1 MWIKKKNESHG
12 LKTGY
17 FPSKEVRYQPHILSL
32 FYFILH
38 ILFPLIVQAYFP
50 LFCGSYFIL
59 SVQFQ
64 YIYSIKYFFHLLLFF
79 AKTSNFLPIMT
90 LFFLSFVGLY
100 VNSTHAPLHFSLFS
114 AMHPIL
120 HPYIPLFFF
129 PPSFLVVV
137 CALPHF
143 CSACPIFASHFTFL
157 PPVAKKAT
165 FLRFSFVCATYGFP
179 KPIGSPPT
187 QCYSYGGDRIP
198 SRNLGWLIFWLVSF
212 VTRVW
217 LCQQSISCSPRKNLH
232 LFLPSDQ
239 FTDPL
244 DILTNY
250 CPRGIYREAG

>member
-1 MWIKKKNESHG
+1 
-12 LKTGY
+12 
-17 FPSKEVRYQPHILSL
+17 
-32 FYFILH
+32 
-38 ILFPLIVQAYFP
+38 
-50 LFCGSYFIL
+50 
-59 SVQFQ
+59 
-64 YIYSIKYFFHLLLFF
+64 
-79 AKTSNFLPIMT
+79 MT

-114 AMHPIL
+114 AM

-198 SRNLGWLIFWLVSF
+198 SRNLGWLIFWLVFF

-217 LCQQSISCSPRKNLH
+217 LCQHRSAVRHGRNCTYFCLPISSPTREISWPIIVPSEYIGKPDK
-232 LFLPSDQ
+232 LP
-239 FTDPL
+239 
-244 DILTNY
+244 
-250 CPRGIYREAG
+250 